1 MSVLSFKNR
10 VALITGAST
19 GIGASTAIKL
29 AKSGVKIVINYYH
42 SEQDAK
48 KVQQAILSSGG
59 TAKLSRADVR
69 DAGQVKEMLNDA
81 AKEFGKVD
89 ILINNAGGLPK
100 RVAVADTDD
109 ALWEE
114 LINLNLRSVFYCC
127 RAIIPHMIKMKYG
140 RIVNIGSISAFTGG
154 GRQATVYAAAK
165 AGINGF
171 TKGLAKELASQGITV
186 NAVAPGVIDTP
197 YHVKA
202 QSGNLADFLPAI
214 PLKRVGTADE
224 VAGLIAYLVSDEA
237 SFVTGSIFHINGG
250 QY

>member
-1 MSVLSFKNR
+1 MSVLSFNNR

-29 AKSGVKIVINYYH
+29 ADAGVKTVINYYH

-48 KVQQAILSSGG
+48 KVQQAIHTSGG
-59 TAKLSRADVR
+59 TAKLLRADVR
-69 DAGQVKEMLNDA
+69 DASQVKDLMDSTV
-81 AKEFGKVD
+81 KEFGKID
-89 ILINNAGGLPK
+89 ILVNNAGGLPK
-100 RVAVADTDD
+100 RVTVADMDD
-109 ALWEE
+109 SLWEE
-114 LINLNLRSVFYCC
+114 IINLNLRSVFYCC
-127 RAIIPHMIKMKYG
+127 RAIIPHMSKMNYG
-140 RIVNIGSISAFTGG
+140 RIVNVGSIGAFTGG
-154 GRQATVYAAAK
+154 GKQATAYAAAK

-171 TKGLAKELASQGITV
+171 TKGLAKELAPQGITV
-186 NAVAPGVIDTP
+186 NAVAPGVIDTL

-224 VAGLIAYLVSDEA
+224 VAGLIAYLTSDQA
-237 SFVTGSIFHINGG
+237 GFVTGSVFHINGG